1 MQHSHLMGQTT
12 LPLYLY
18 SYAPRL
24 LPFIMG
30 FLSVQ
35 KVLFAFLY
43 EILSTSS
50 KQTGVPVTPIELPP
64 LFSSY

>member
-1 MQHSHLMGQTT
+1 MGQNT
-12 LPLYLY
+12 LPPYLS

-24 LPFIMG
+24 LPLIME

-50 KQTGVPVTPIELPP
+50 KQTGVLVTPIELP
-64 LFSSY
+64 LLIGSY